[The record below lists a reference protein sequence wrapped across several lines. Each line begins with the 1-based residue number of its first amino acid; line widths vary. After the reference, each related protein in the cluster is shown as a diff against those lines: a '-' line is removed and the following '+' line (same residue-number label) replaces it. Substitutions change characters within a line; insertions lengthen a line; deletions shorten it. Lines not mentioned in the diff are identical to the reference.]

1 MKEDHGLVRGITT
14 TLVDGATMFFFWRVG
29 LPRLFFFVRVVA
41 MTFLGVWDYDNSC
54 LVCGVATT

>member
-14 TLVDGATMFFFWRVG
+14 TLVDGATMFFFGAWDYHV
-29 LPRLFFFVRVVA
+29 FFFVRVDA
-41 MTFLGVWDYDNSC
+41 TTFLGVWDYDNSC